1 MAAGTSTG
9 APADTATAEA
19 PGETTVTGDTALRS
33 SRDAAAAGPGSAG
46 RDAAEGATRTVPLS
60 GHRGAGIAAS
70 TAGAKASRSTGHSE
84 SRLEEMKP
92 EEEEKGSEL
101 SLAVRAF
108 YKARHPALSM
118 SPHGATFLSP
128 LWAWGISQ
136 SFLLSWDNIIK
147 MILYWLWKILHSGN
161 SEALAEFFP

>member
-1 MAAGTSTG
+1 MG

-19 PGETTVTGDTALRS
+19 PSEPPVAGDTAVRS

-46 RDAAEGATRTVPLS
+46 RDTAEGATRSVPLS
-60 GHRGAGIAAS
+60 GHTGAG
-70 TAGAKASRSTGHSE
+70 TADSATGAKASRSTGHSD

-92 EEEEKGSEL
+92 EEEEKDSEL
-101 SLAVRAF
+101 SLTVCAF
-108 YKARHPALSM
+108 YKPRHLALST
-118 SPHGATFLSP
+118 SPCGANFLSP

-136 SFLLSWDNIIK
+136 LFLLSWDNIIK
-147 MILYWLWKILHSGN
+147 MRLWKILHSGN